1 MNNQEFYRWY
11 RRLIED
17 PPQAP
22 PGHIWE
28 NISLELDREFCDW
41 YRSKVEESG
50 EEPPEA
56 VWAGISQALDS
67 QGEISEERD
76 QDADAP
82 LYQHYRAA
90 VENPPEEPS
99 GQVWENIQEELDIDD
114 TWYRISQRLDQSWKI
129 RTRRLVYALAAVAL
143 LFFALEIF
151 LPSTQKHPA
160 NTITTGQMAQEG
172 SGETT
177 PERQRESA
185 GQAERQQQES
195 QDEQPSPGR
204 EKAGRPQQ
212 ASPSK
217 EAEKQK
223 QLAVVREEPEEKP
236 ASRSAD
242 ASKPGGK
249 EQQAPPP
256 AKTEPDPSSSNL
268 LARAEPVPATLETDR
283 QELLASM
290 PSSATPSFSEQEE
303 QETSTSTPARFYAG
317 MTGEMGNS
325 WLLSDKTIH
334 SIRKS
339 PYSSA
344 SPETGNSYGIIAGMP
359 LSERFDVQLEA
370 LITSETG
377 QKYREYING
386 QVTHNQIQLNYSTL
400 NMAARY
406 KVIRSSFNLPLS
418 HHLVLGAYGSYL
430 KNARQLTNGEEENIR
445 GAYKNYNLGLLMGYE
460 ISTPIATSYT
470 LSAGVRL
477 NPGFINIYDGTRSL
491 PARFNKTYSTTF
503 SLHLSLKYNFS
514 LR

>member
-1 MNNQEFYRWY
+1 MHNQEFYRWY

-22 PGHIWE
+22 PGHIWD
-28 NISLELDREFCDW
+28 NISLELDREFYDW

-67 QGEISEERD
+67 QEEPTNERE

-90 VENPPEEPS
+90 VENPTQEPS
-99 GQVWENIQEELDIDD
+99 EQVWENIQEELDIDD

-160 NTITTGQMAQEG
+160 NTITTGQMAKEE

-177 PERQRESA
+177 PERQKESPA
-185 GQAERQQQES
+185 QAEGQQQKSKGGETDQGSEDAEWPQQAAPSKETERHEQLALAKEKSQEKQES
-195 QDEQPSPGR
+195 QTTD
-204 EKAGRPQQ
+204 AG
-212 ASPSK
+212 
-217 EAEKQK
+217 
-223 QLAVVREEPEEKP
+223 
-236 ASRSAD
+236 
-242 ASKPGGK
+242 KPGGK
-249 EQQAPPP
+249 GQKTPPP
-256 AKTEPDPSSSNL
+256 TNTDPGGSSSNL
-268 LARAEPVPATLETDR
+268 LARAESVPVTVETDR

-290 PSSATPSFSEQEE
+290 PASATPSFTEQEG
-303 QETSTSTPARFYAG
+303 QESPGSTPARFYAG

-325 WLLSDKTIH
+325 WLLSNKTIH

-344 SPETGNSYGIIAGMP
+344 SPETGNSYGLIAGMP
-359 LSERFDVQLEA
+359 LSERFEVQLEA
-370 LITSETG
+370 LITHETG

-386 QVTHNQIQLNYSTL
+386 QVTHNQIQLNYTTL

-406 KVIRSSFNLPLS
+406 EVIRSSFKLPLS
-418 HHLVLGAYGSYL
+418 HHLLLGAYGSYL
-430 KNARQLTNGEEENIR
+430 KNAREMTNGETENIR
-445 GAYKNYNLGLLMGYE
+445 GAYKNYNLGLVMGYE
-460 ISTPIATSYT
+460 MSTPIASSYT

-491 PARFNKTYSTTF
+491 PARFNKTYSTPL
-503 SLHLSLKYNFS
+503 SLHLSLRYNFS
-514 LR
+514 VR